1 MIGCWG
7 ISKSLEVSNSN
18 NGYMIRDWSPL
29 GWLWREREIWVA
41 MGYSIIAGDIFIE
54 QKVYSFE
61 NGTMKS

>member
-1 MIGCWG
+1 M
-7 ISKSLEVSNSN
+7 E
-18 NGYMIRDWSPL
+18 
-29 GWLWREREIWVA
+29 REREIWVA